1 MRAWLQVQRRCGSSQ
16 CADTEARLMELC
28 EHDELR
34 LEDSEEEDEEEEV
47 ENSEPLEDSDI
58 QYSDSGNTHT
68 HTHGVQ
74 SLECFSAL
82 NKVYCIK
89 YCSGTSVILILFI
102 KNVNEPLLLYF
113 QF

>member
-1 MRAWLQVQRRCGSSQ
+1 MCDFQRRVLRAWLQVQRRCGSSQ

-68 HTHGVQ
+68 HTRRTEFRVLQ
-74 SLECFSAL
+74 CF
-82 NKVYCIK
+82 
-89 YCSGTSVILILFI
+89 
-102 KNVNEPLLLYF
+102 E
-113 QF
+113 